1 MQTKR
6 GVVVAGELRGDD
18 EVFTEFGE
26 YEALSELYTQSYRDK
41 VYNLELEQGR
51 YFYANGIMVG
61 DFREQNSLS
70 VKQKAIW
77 SEEVLKLRDSMR
89 DLMKEL
95 K

>member
-1 MQTKR
+1 MKKTIKVILGIVAALMMAVT
-6 GVVVAGELRGDD
+6 GVL
-18 EVFTEFGE
+18 
-26 YEALSELYTQSYRDK
+26 LYC
-41 VYNLELEQGR
+41 YNLELEQGR

-61 DFREQNSLS
+61 DFMEQNSLS